1 MATGPGDELE
11 AAGRGHLR
19 ASHADRER
27 AIGTLKAAFVQG
39 MLTKDELDL
48 RVGQT
53 LASRTYA
60 DLAALTADLP
70 AGLAVAEPPKPA
82 RAQDEIMQRPGRMM
96 AVATALYAGV
106 WAFTFLMP
114 WPTNSQGGDLPAPIG
129 VLFFLSAPAYLLA
142 LLTGVVNV
150 IALWRKKR
158 SGAQSPQ
165 GPGAGGQ
172 ASPRP
177 SSADPGRRLP
187 PAGHSHQHTA
197 EAPRSRLSP
206 QSLPGSR
213 SLRRWRPGD
222 GLPQRPAITHTA

>member
-1 MATGPGDELE
+1 MAGPGDELE
-11 AAGRGHLR
+11 AVGRGQLR
-19 ASHADRER
+19 ASHVDRER
-27 AIGTLKAAFVQG
+27 VIGTVKAAFVQG

-48 RVGQT
+48 RIGHT
-53 LASRTYA
+53 LAARTYA

-82 RAQDEIMQRPGRMM
+82 RAQDEIMERPGRMM

-106 WAFTFLMP
+106 WALTFLIP
-114 WPTNSQGGDLPAPIG
+114 WPTNAEGGDLPAPIG
-129 VLFFLSAPAYLLA
+129 ALFFLSAPAYLLA
-142 LLTGVVNV
+142 LFTGVVNV

-165 GPGAGGQ
+165 RPGAGGQ
-172 ASPRP
+172 APGRP
-177 SSADPGRRLP
+177 SSADPGWQLP
-187 PAGHSHQHTA
+187 PVDHSHQHVA
-197 EAPRSRLSP
+197 EAPRRRLSRR
-206 QSLPGSR
+206 SSPGSR